1 MMWIAA
7 ALIVAA
13 AIVVSALIITNNQG
27 HEKATANDPYTMSA
41 ETNTDAATTADVKPA
56 QATKEEPVNHPQPRQ
71 EAAAAASINGCWML
85 GGGKSSTTTIVEYE
99 PSGDFHFYIVNNNNG
114 TGKVRHGTYTFDGD
128 KIRAYGGGRTATD
141 KVVSLTDNTLVV
153 SSGGTRST
161 FTRISNRQLNNIIES
176 TYDWKDL

>member
-27 HEKATANDPYTMSA
+27 HEKATASDPYTI
-41 ETNTDAATTADVKPA
+41 ETNTDASTTADVKPA
-56 QATKEEPVNHPQPRQ
+56 QETKEEPVNHPQPRQ
-71 EAAAAASINGCWML
+71 EAASASIEGCWML
-85 GGGKSSTTTIVEYE
+85 SSGKSTTTIVEYE

-114 TGKVRHGTYTFDGD
+114 TGKVRHGSYTFDGD

-176 TYDWKDL
+176 TYDWTDF

>member
-27 HEKATANDPYTMSA
+27 HEKAKDPYTMNA
-41 ETNTDAATTADVKPA
+41 ETSTEASTTADVKPS
-56 QATKEEPVNHPQPRQ
+56 QETKEEAVNHPQPRQ
-71 EAAAAASINGCWML
+71 EAAAASIEGCWML
-85 GGGKSSTTTIVEYE
+85 SSGKSTTTIVEYH
-99 PSGDFHFYIVNNNNG
+99 PSGDFQFYIINNNNG
-114 TGKVRHGTYTFDGD
+114 TGKVRHGSYTFDGD

-176 TYDWKDL
+176 TYDWTDF